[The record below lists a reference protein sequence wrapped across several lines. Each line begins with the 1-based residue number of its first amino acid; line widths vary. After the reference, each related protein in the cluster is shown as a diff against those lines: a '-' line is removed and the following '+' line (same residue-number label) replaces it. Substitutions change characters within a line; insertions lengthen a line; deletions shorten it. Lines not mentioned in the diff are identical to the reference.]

1 MTLSDLNLKCHLNEG
16 DVTVAA
22 SDGDDGVPW
31 FPRHVSELDKS
42 SNRVLELYDDHPV
55 TSLAL
60 STAQTSASDIVQ
72 VIYVILDCRSLL
84 RRSTN
89 PIANPVYNHV
99 CLRNS
104 GPLE

>member
-1 MTLSDLNLKCHLNEG
+1 MEKPLHITFKCHRNEG

-60 STAQTSASDIVQ
+60 STAQTSDIVQ

-89 PIANPVYNHV
+89 AIANPVSDHAP
-99 CLRNS
+99 S
-104 GPLE
+104 E